1 MHNTHNMLVAVSV
14 VMVAWVALGAHTTTA
29 TPLAKV
35 MPWYVWLGTVA
46 AACFYSQTTLF
57 CHRMCL
63 ERCGGNASSI
73 EAGLKQWKAHPTVI
87 GAVAYEVLQCC
98 RHVLA
103 IAFPHQHQCSPEMT
117 TLVCHAQRFNL
128 GADSTLVVNNLTMVR
143 STLQSMGVATNPMVS
158 SYPYPPQFLS
168 WMRQVFAN
176 PQPFIDSCVQ
186 QYVEGTFVQQR
197 RSATLTCFIAVPWC
211 LVSRVL
217 QGHDAQA
224 ECFQH

>member
-1 MHNTHNMLVAVSV
+1 M
-14 VMVAWVALGAHTTTA
+14 
-29 TPLAKV
+29 
-35 MPWYVWLGTVA
+35 
-46 AACFYSQTTLF
+46 
-57 CHRMCL
+57 
-63 ERCGGNASSI
+63 I
-73 EAGLKQWKAHPTVI
+73 
-87 GAVAYEVLQCC
+87 
-98 RHVLA
+98 
-103 IAFPHQHQCSPEMT
+103 

-197 RSATLTCFIAVPWC
+197 RSATLTCFIAGPWC

-224 ECFQH
+224 ECIQH